1 MNALRTAVLI
11 PCLDEE
17 ISIGT
22 VVRDFRSALP
32 GARIYVYDNGSRDK
46 TVVQARAA
54 GAQVRIESRRGKGH
68 VVRRMFSDV
77 DADIYLLVDGDN
89 TYEAGAAPRL
99 IEALIERSLDMVTG
113 CRITGEKGAYRPG
126 HRFGNRLLTHFVSRI
141 LAADSRDMLSGYR
154 VLSRRFVKS
163 FPALSQGFEIET
175 ELTVHALELCM
186 PIADLDTCYAER
198 MAGSTSKLSTVSDG
212 MRIMRT
218 IATLIRD
225 ERPLQFFGLVAGA
238 CAILSLSLAY
248 PVVVEYLRTGL
259 VPRFP
264 TAILAAAIMIC
275 AMLSVFSG
283 LILDTVTRGRREF
296 KRLAY
301 LAHDSVA
308 ATLEKLVP

>member
-17 ISIGT
+17 ISIGK

-32 GARIYVYDNGSRDK
+32 GAKIFVYDNGSRDN
-46 TVVQARAA
+46 TVDQARAA

-68 VVRRMFSDV
+68 VVRRMFSDI

-89 TYEAGAAPRL
+89 TYEAAAAPRL

-113 CRITGEKGAYRPG
+113 CRITGEKSAYRTG
-126 HRFGNRLLTHFVSRI
+126 HRFGNRLLTRLVTRI

-154 VLSRRFVKS
+154 ALSRRFVKS

-186 PIADLDTCYAER
+186 PIADLDTSYTER
-198 MAGSTSKLSTVSDG
+198 MAGSASKLSTVSDG

-225 ERPLQFFGLVAGA
+225 ERPLQFFSLVAGA
-238 CAILSLSLAY
+238 CAILSLALAY
-248 PVVVEYLRTGL
+248 PVVVEYLKTGL

-301 LAHDSVA
+301 LAHDSVP